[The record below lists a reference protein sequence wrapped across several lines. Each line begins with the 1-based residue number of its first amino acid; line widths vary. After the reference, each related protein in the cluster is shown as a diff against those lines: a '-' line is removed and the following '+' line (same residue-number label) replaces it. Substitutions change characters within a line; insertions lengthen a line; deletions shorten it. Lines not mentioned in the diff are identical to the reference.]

1 MLNRRDLLRGTA
13 VASVAGPLPSLLRVD
28 CAQAQ
33 AVDLLKIFVPAA
45 PGGGWDQTART
56 IEQVLRATG
65 AVKGV
70 QITNVGG
77 AGGTVGLPQF
87 LNQWKGQ
94 GNALMVAGMV
104 MVGAIIANKSPVKLS
119 QATPIAR
126 LTGEFHALVVPAQS
140 PFKNAKEFAAAL
152 KADPTKVPVAGGSA
166 GGSDHIL
173 LGMIAKA
180 VGVRPTKVSYV
191 AFAGGG
197 PATAALLGNQVAAGI
212 SGYGEF
218 AEQIKAGKLRLIA
231 ISSDKRQ
238 PGIDAPT
245 LKEEGIDVELFNW
258 RGVFAP
264 PGVNDAQRQAM
275 IALIER
281 MAATPQWAEA
291 CKKRDWTPITLTR
304 RRLQDLP
311 RQPRRRA
318 SKAFSKSSGWR
329 DMAERGAGA
338 RRGRGASPPSARRS
352 SRLGVLVLAG
362 VVYWQTA
369 IDSGVADLRQGRSDR
384 GSRHRPRS
392 ASACSA
398 SLLLVAAWR
407 GGWQSEEERAAHHR
421 PCGARLDRRR
431 ARSSTCC

>member
-1 MLNRRDLLRGTA
+1 MLTRRDLLGGAAA
-13 VASVAGPLPSLLRVD
+13 VPAAAALPLLSIAA
-28 CAQAQ
+28 AQAQ
-33 AVDLLKIFVPAA
+33 TIDLLKMFVPAA

-56 IEQVLRATG
+56 IEQVLRVTQ

-104 MVGAIIANKSPVKLS
+104 MVGSIIANKSPLRLS

-126 LTGEFHALVVPAQS
+126 LTGEFLALVVPASS
-140 PFKNAKEFAAAL
+140 PFKTAKDFASAL

-180 VGVRPTKVSYV
+180 LGVPPPKVSYV

-197 PATAALLGNQVAAGI
+197 PATAALLGSQVAAGI

-218 AEQIKAGKLRLIA
+218 AEQIKAGKLRVIA
-231 ISSDKRQ
+231 ISADKRQ
-238 PGIDAPT
+238 EGIDAPT

-264 PGVNDAQRQAM
+264 PGVNDAARKSM
-275 IALIER
+275 ITLMEK
-281 MAATPQWAEA
+281 MTATPQWADA
-291 CKKRDWTPITLTR
+291 CKTREWTQITLLGDDYKTF
-304 RRLQDLP
+304 LE
-311 RQPRRRA
+311 
-318 SKAFSKSSGWR
+318 G
-329 DMAERGAGA
+329 ETA
-338 RRGRGASPPSARRS
+338 RIEGILKE
-352 SRLGVLVLAG
+352 LGLA
-362 VVYWQTA
+362 
-369 IDSGVADLRQGRSDR
+369 
-384 GSRHRPRS
+384 
-392 ASACSA
+392 
-398 SLLLVAAWR
+398 
-407 GGWQSEEERAAHHR
+407 
-421 PCGARLDRRR
+421 
-431 ARSSTCC
+431 

>member
-1 MLNRRDLLRGTA
+1 MLTRRDLLRSAALLSITA
-13 VASVAGPLPSLLRVD
+13 CPLSLAASNPAN
-28 CAQAQ
+28 AQS
-33 AVDLLKIFVPAA
+33 VDLLKIFVPAA

-77 AGGTVGLPQF
+77 AGGAVGLPQF

-104 MVGAIIANKSPVKLS
+104 MVGAIIANKSPVRLA

-126 LTGEFHALVVPAQS
+126 LTGEFLALVVPAQS
-140 PFKNAKEFAAAL
+140 TFASAKDFAAAL

-173 LGMIAKA
+173 VGMIAKA
-180 VGVRPTKVSYV
+180 VGVAPSKVSYV

-218 AEQIKAGKLRLIA
+218 AEQVKARKLRVLA
-231 ISSDKRQ
+231 VSSDKRQ
-238 PGIDAPT
+238 EDIAAPT

-264 PGVNDAQRQAM
+264 PGVNDAQRKAM
-275 IALIER
+275 IALMEK
-281 MAATPQWAEA
+281 MTATPQWAEA
-291 CKKRDWTPITLTR
+291 CKTREWTQITL
-304 RRLQDLP
+304 LGDDF
-311 RQPRRRA
+311 
-318 SKAFSKSSGWR
+318 KAFL
-329 DMAERGAGA
+329 ETETA
-338 RRGRGASPPSARRS
+338 RIEGILKE
-352 SRLGVLVLAG
+352 LGLA
-362 VVYWQTA
+362 
-369 IDSGVADLRQGRSDR
+369 
-384 GSRHRPRS
+384 
-392 ASACSA
+392 
-398 SLLLVAAWR
+398 
-407 GGWQSEEERAAHHR
+407 
-421 PCGARLDRRR
+421 
-431 ARSSTCC
+431 

>member
-1 MLNRRDLLRGTA
+1 MLTRRDLLRSAALLSATA
-13 VASVAGPLPSLLRVD
+13 SPLSLAAINPAN
-28 CAQAQ
+28 AQS
-33 AVDLLKIFVPAA
+33 VDLLKIFVPAA

-77 AGGTVGLPQF
+77 AGGAVGLPQF

-104 MVGAIIANKSPVKLS
+104 MVGAIIANKSPVRLA

-126 LTGEFHALVVPAQS
+126 LTGEFLALVVPAPS
-140 PFKNAKEFAAAL
+140 PFASAKDFAAAL

-173 LGMIAKA
+173 VGMIAKA
-180 VGVRPTKVSYV
+180 VGVAPSKVSYV

-218 AEQIKAGKLRLIA
+218 AEQVKAGKLRVLA
-231 ISSDKRQ
+231 VSSDKRQ
-238 PGIDAPT
+238 EDIAAPT

-264 PGVNDAQRQAM
+264 PGVNDAQRKAM
-275 IALIER
+275 IALMEK
-281 MAATPQWAEA
+281 MTATPQWAEA
-291 CKKRDWTPITLTR
+291 CKTREWTQITL
-304 RRLQDLP
+304 LGDDF
-311 RQPRRRA
+311 
-318 SKAFSKSSGWR
+318 KAFL
-329 DMAERGAGA
+329 ETETA
-338 RRGRGASPPSARRS
+338 RIEGILKD
-352 SRLGVLVLAG
+352 LGLA
-362 VVYWQTA
+362 
-369 IDSGVADLRQGRSDR
+369 
-384 GSRHRPRS
+384 
-392 ASACSA
+392 
-398 SLLLVAAWR
+398 
-407 GGWQSEEERAAHHR
+407 
-421 PCGARLDRRR
+421 
-431 ARSSTCC
+431 

>member
-1 MLNRRDLLRGTA
+1 MLTRRDLLRSAALLSATA
-13 VASVAGPLPSLLRVD
+13 SPLSLAAINPAS
-28 CAQAQ
+28 AQS
-33 AVDLLKIFVPAA
+33 VDLLKIFVPAA

-77 AGGTVGLPQF
+77 AGGAVGLPQF

-104 MVGAIIANKSPVKLS
+104 MVGAIIANKSPVRLA

-126 LTGEFHALVVPAQS
+126 LTGEFLALVVPAQS
-140 PFKNAKEFAAAL
+140 TFASAKDFAAAL

-173 LGMIAKA
+173 VGMIAKA
-180 VGVRPTKVSYV
+180 VGVAPSKVSYV

-218 AEQIKAGKLRLIA
+218 AEQVKAGKLRVLA
-231 ISSDKRQ
+231 VSSDKRQ
-238 PGIDAPT
+238 EDIAAPT

-264 PGVNDAQRQAM
+264 PGVNDAQRKAM
-275 IALIER
+275 IALMEK
-281 MAATPQWAEA
+281 MTATPQWAEA
-291 CKKRDWTPITLTR
+291 CKTREWTQITL
-304 RRLQDLP
+304 LGDDF
-311 RQPRRRA
+311 
-318 SKAFSKSSGWR
+318 KAFL
-329 DMAERGAGA
+329 ETETA
-338 RRGRGASPPSARRS
+338 RIEGILKE
-352 SRLGVLVLAG
+352 LGLA
-362 VVYWQTA
+362 
-369 IDSGVADLRQGRSDR
+369 
-384 GSRHRPRS
+384 
-392 ASACSA
+392 
-398 SLLLVAAWR
+398 
-407 GGWQSEEERAAHHR
+407 
-421 PCGARLDRRR
+421 
-431 ARSSTCC
+431 

>member
-1 MLNRRDLLRGTA
+1 MLTRRDLLRSAALLSITA
-13 VASVAGPLPSLLRVD
+13 CPLSLAASNPAN
-28 CAQAQ
+28 AQS
-33 AVDLLKIFVPAA
+33 VDLLKIFVPAA

-77 AGGTVGLPQF
+77 AGGAVGLPQF

-104 MVGAIIANKSPVKLS
+104 MVGAIIANKSPVRLA

-126 LTGEFHALVVPAQS
+126 LTGEFLALVVPAQS
-140 PFKNAKEFAAAL
+140 TFASAKDFAAAL

-173 LGMIAKA
+173 VGMIAKA
-180 VGVRPTKVSYV
+180 VGVAPSKVSYV

-218 AEQIKAGKLRLIA
+218 AEQVKAGKLRVLA
-231 ISSDKRQ
+231 VSSDKRQ
-238 PGIDAPT
+238 EDIAAPT

-264 PGVNDAQRQAM
+264 PGVNDAQRKAM
-275 IALIER
+275 IALMEK
-281 MAATPQWAEA
+281 MTATPQWAEA
-291 CKKRDWTPITLTR
+291 CKTREWTQITL
-304 RRLQDLP
+304 LGDDF
-311 RQPRRRA
+311 
-318 SKAFSKSSGWR
+318 KAFL
-329 DMAERGAGA
+329 ETETA
-338 RRGRGASPPSARRS
+338 RIEGILKE
-352 SRLGVLVLAG
+352 LGLA
-362 VVYWQTA
+362 
-369 IDSGVADLRQGRSDR
+369 
-384 GSRHRPRS
+384 
-392 ASACSA
+392 
-398 SLLLVAAWR
+398 
-407 GGWQSEEERAAHHR
+407 
-421 PCGARLDRRR
+421 
-431 ARSSTCC
+431 

>member
-1 MLNRRDLLRGTA
+1 MLTRRDLLRSAALLSATA
-13 VASVAGPLPSLLRVD
+13 CPVSLAAINPAN
-28 CAQAQ
+28 AQS
-33 AVDLLKIFVPAA
+33 VDLLKIFVPAA

-77 AGGTVGLPQF
+77 AGGAVGLPQF

-104 MVGAIIANKSPVKLS
+104 MVGAIIANKSPVRLA

-126 LTGEFHALVVPAQS
+126 LTGEFLALVVPAQS
-140 PFKNAKEFAAAL
+140 PFASAKDFAAAL

-173 LGMIAKA
+173 VGMIAKA
-180 VGVRPTKVSYV
+180 VGVAPSKVSYV

-218 AEQIKAGKLRLIA
+218 AEQVKARKLRVLA
-231 ISSDKRQ
+231 VSSDKRQ
-238 PGIDAPT
+238 EDIAAPT

-264 PGVNDAQRQAM
+264 PGVSDAQRKAM
-275 IALIER
+275 IALMEK
-281 MAATPQWAEA
+281 MTATPQWAEA
-291 CKKRDWTPITLTR
+291 CKTRDWTQVTLLGDDFKTF
-304 RRLQDLP
+304 L
-311 RQPRRRA
+311 
-318 SKAFSKSSGWR
+318 
-329 DMAERGAGA
+329 ETETA
-338 RRGRGASPPSARRS
+338 RIEGILKE
-352 SRLGVLVLAG
+352 LGLA
-362 VVYWQTA
+362 
-369 IDSGVADLRQGRSDR
+369 
-384 GSRHRPRS
+384 
-392 ASACSA
+392 
-398 SLLLVAAWR
+398 
-407 GGWQSEEERAAHHR
+407 
-421 PCGARLDRRR
+421 
-431 ARSSTCC
+431 